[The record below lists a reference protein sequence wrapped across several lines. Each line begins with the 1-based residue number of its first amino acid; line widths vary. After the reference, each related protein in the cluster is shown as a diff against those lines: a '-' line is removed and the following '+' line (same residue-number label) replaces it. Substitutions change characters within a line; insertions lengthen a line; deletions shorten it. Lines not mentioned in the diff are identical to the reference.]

1 MPQTDEA
8 AMWFAAVYQAV
19 QQIPYGKVTSYGH
32 IALLLGYPQ
41 RARQVGVCLK
51 HLPSATD
58 QPTARYNSDTVPWQR
73 VINSKGGISP
83 RGPGGAE
90 RQAEVLETEGVEA
103 VQGRMG
109 EYEVDMSVYGWR
121 PNRLP
126 NDSSDEEEDDEA

>member
-1 MPQTDEA
+1 MRNAPFNQKLREVAID
-8 AMWFAAVYQAV
+8 
-19 QQIPYGKVTSYGH
+19 
-32 IALLLGYPQ
+32 L
-41 RARQVGVCLK
+41 
-51 HLPSATD
+51 AT
-58 QPTARYNSDTVPWQR
+58 
-73 VINSKGGISP
+73 P